1 MSATVANE
9 VVPTT
14 RKLVVD
20 SFTEEAGIWLFV
32 CKTLLAYYITG
43 WLAMRLAL
51 PQPSTA
57 MLTTI
62 IVANRQSGMV
72 LAKSF
77 YRGIGTLAGAVVAFL
92 IVGLF
97 PQQRGPFL
105 IALSLWVGLCAGG
118 ATLHRSFKSYG
129 FVLAGYTAAIV
140 AIPVIDHPPAVFD
153 SAVAR
158 ISEVLLGLLVSGVV
172 NDTVFPSR
180 MRDVLRQTARA
191 QFANF
196 IGFVQRSTGGSVAR
210 DVIQNMHLRFVRDAV
225 TLEDLRSS
233 VVFEDAD
240 ARARSGHM
248 LLLNQR
254 FMAASTSFQSLH
266 HLINRLQRSGE
277 DAVARALI
285 ELYAPIGIA
294 LDAPIEE
301 GAAAR
306 VLLPRLVTARHT
318 MDALAPTLRD
328 QLGSDAL
335 VRDFDTGATLLCRF
349 TDELHAYVDTI
360 ASLQAPE
367 LPVGSIERVR
377 FTHGTDFRDAGL
389 ATLRTTLT
397 MLALGA
403 FWIGS
408 AWPMGASAMLIATI
422 FAGLFA
428 TRQNPTQAVGA
439 LAGGYAMGMSAAF
452 FCLFFVLT
460 KMDGYGLF
468 VAGSAPFL
476 IVGLLMMMWP
486 SVAGVGLGYSMGFV
500 YILTVKNQ
508 MTFDPVNFINE
519 AIAQVVGVSASA
531 IAFVVVPPAIGSRW
545 LRRRQLERLRR
556 QVGLAAK
563 APLPGL
569 RHRFESVNHD
579 LFSQIVAQ
587 TVLGS
592 NDSRSLLAW
601 ALAVHETGR
610 ALIELRNDMLDAKLP
625 AGVSRSIDLAIE
637 ALARF
642 YEAPGAAGHLLAR
655 DTLTAAIAAVSEHTI
670 TRPLLDHLQ
679 LIRMGLLDRD
689 SALVEYMPA
698 APAATEI
705 DHAS

>member
-1 MSATVANE
+1 MSANE
-9 VVPTT
+9 ASEALPTPRKPVVNS
-14 RKLVVD
+14 L
-20 SFTEEAGIWLFV
+20 TEEAGIWLFV
-32 CKTLLAYYITG
+32 IKTLLAYYLTG
-43 WLAMRLAL
+43 WIAMRLAL
-51 PQPSTA
+51 PQPSSA

-77 YRGIGTLAGAVVAFL
+77 YRGIGTLAGAAAAFL

-97 PQQRGPFL
+97 PQQREPFL

-118 ATLHRSFKSYG
+118 ATLYRNFKSYG
-129 FVLAGYTAAIV
+129 FVLAGYTAAII
-140 AIPVIDHPPAVFD
+140 AIPVIGNPPDVFD

-180 MRDVLRQTARA
+180 MRDVLRRTARA
-191 QFANF
+191 QFAHF
-196 IGFVQRSTGGSVAR
+196 IGFVQRSAGGNVAR
-210 DVIQNMHLRFVRDAV
+210 DAIQNMHLRFVRDAV

-240 ARARSGHM
+240 AHARSGHM

-266 HLINRLQRSGE
+266 HLINRLQRSGQ
-277 DAVARALI
+277 DVVAQALL
-285 ELYAPIGIA
+285 ELYAPIGTA
-294 LDAPIEE
+294 LDTPIEG
-301 GAAAR
+301 GAAMR
-306 VLLPRLVTARHT
+306 VLLPRLVTARKT
-318 MDALAPTLRD
+318 MDALAPALRD
-328 QLGSDAL
+328 RLGSDTQAS
-335 VRDFDTGATLLCRF
+335 DFDTGASLLGRF
-349 TDELHAYVDTI
+349 AGELHAYVDT
-360 ASLQAPE
+360 AAALQSPA
-367 LPVGSIERVR
+367 LPAGSIERVR
-377 FTHGTDFRDAGL
+377 FTYGVDFRDAGL

-397 MLALGA
+397 MLALAA

-408 AWPMGASAMLIATI
+408 EWPMGASAMLIATV

-428 TRQNPTQAVGA
+428 TRQNPTQAAGA
-439 LAGGYAMGMSAAF
+439 LAGGYAIGMSAAF
-452 FCLFFVLT
+452 VCLFFVLT
-460 KMDGYGLF
+460 RMDGYTLF

-476 IVGLLMMMWP
+476 AVGLLMMMWP
-486 SVAGVGLGYSMGFV
+486 SVAGLGLGYSMGFV
-500 YILTVKNQ
+500 YILTVKNT
-508 MTFDPVNFINE
+508 MVFDPVNFINE
-519 AIAQVVGVSASA
+519 AVAQVVGVSASA
-531 IAFVVVPPAIGSRW
+531 IAFIVVPPAIGSRW

-587 TVLGS
+587 TELGS

-610 ALIELRNDMLDAKLP
+610 ALIELRNDMMNGQLP
-625 AGVSRSIDLAIE
+625 SDLSRLIDRAVE

-642 YEAPGAAGHLLAR
+642 YEGPDAATYLSAR
-655 DTLTAAIAAVSEHTI
+655 DTVSSAIVAASAHVSA
-670 TRPLLDHLQ
+670 RPLLDHLQ
-679 LIRMGLLDRD
+679 LIRLGLLDRD
-689 SALVEYMPA
+689 SVLADYMPA
-698 APAATEI
+698 APMAGEI